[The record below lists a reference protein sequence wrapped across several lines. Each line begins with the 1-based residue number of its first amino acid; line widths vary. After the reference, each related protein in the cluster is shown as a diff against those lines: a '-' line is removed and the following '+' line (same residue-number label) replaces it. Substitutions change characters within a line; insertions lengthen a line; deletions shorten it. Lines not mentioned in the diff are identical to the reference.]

1 MQKNKRIFVDGDGC
15 PVLEEIINCAC
26 EFKCPVIFVYSY
38 AHARTDLLPSFVQ
51 EVVTDP
57 DREAVDMEICNR
69 ASIGDITVTQDLGLA
84 GLLLA
89 KGVVV
94 LSPRGNVIE
103 NEQIDFLLDRRHE
116 EAKKRKAGKK
126 TRGPKKLREEDRHFF
141 EQQLKK
147 ILSKK
152 KEF

>member
-1 MQKNKRIFVDGDGC
+1 MQNKRIFVDGDGC
-15 PVLEEIINCAC
+15 PVLEEIIDCASEC
-26 EFKCPVIFVYSY
+26 KCPVFFVYSY
-38 AHARTDLLPSFVQ
+38 AHSRSDLLPSFVQ

-69 ASIGDITVTQDLGLA
+69 TSNGDITVTQDLGLA

-94 LSPRGNVIE
+94 LSPRGNIIE
-103 NEQIDFLLDRRHE
+103 NEQVDFLLDRRHE

-126 TRGPKKLREEDRHFF
+126 TRGPKKFREEDRYFF
-141 EQQLKK
+141 KQQLKK

-152 KEF
+152 QDF